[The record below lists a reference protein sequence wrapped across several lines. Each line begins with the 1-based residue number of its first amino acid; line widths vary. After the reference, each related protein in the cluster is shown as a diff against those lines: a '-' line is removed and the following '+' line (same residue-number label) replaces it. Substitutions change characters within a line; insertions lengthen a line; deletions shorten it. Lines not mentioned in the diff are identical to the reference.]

1 MAAIDEALR
10 EVLLADDRIAYALLF
25 GSTARGDTHP
35 FSDVDVAIGLRSGV
49 KFDLHDIGGL
59 ISELERAVKRDVD
72 VVILDKAPP
81 GLAYR
86 VFRDGRLLVE
96 KDRSAR
102 VERQAR
108 AILEYL
114 DFEWAERLCTRGV
127 LARAA
132 RG

>member
-1 MAAIDEALR
+1 MDEALR

-25 GSTARGDTHP
+25 GSTARGNTTQ

-49 KFDLHDIGGL
+49 TFDLHDIGGL
-59 ISELERAVKRDVD
+59 ISELEQAVKRDVD
-72 VVILDKAPP
+72 IVILNEAPP

-96 KDRSAR
+96 KDRRAR
-102 VERQAR
+102 VEGQAR
-108 AILEYL
+108 AMLEYL
-114 DFEWAERLCTRGV
+114 DFEPAERLCTRGV